1 MNLNDPFG
9 RVARREQQEYESL
22 RDSLKESGVNSRS
35 DADVI
40 LERIRARGTK
50 IVTVIAIIT
59 LLVALLY
66 PGALTVSLIF
76 AGLALL
82 WVFKMTKNARQH
94 IQRYIDE
101 EISGSNSQESD

>member
-22 RDSLKESGVNSRS
+22 RVSLKESGVISRG
-35 DADVI
+35 DVDVV
-40 LERIRARGTK
+40 LERIQARGIK
-50 IVTVIAIIT
+50 IVTAIVIIT
-59 LLVALLY
+59 VLVAVLY
-66 PGALTVSLIF
+66 PSALTISLIF
-76 AGLALL
+76 SGLALL

-101 EISGSNSQESD
+101 EIAESNRQDSD

>member
-40 LERIRARGTK
+40 LERIQARGTK

-59 LLVALLY
+59 LLVALLF
-66 PGALTVSLIF
+66 PDAHTITLIF
-76 AGLALL
+76 SGLALL

-94 IQRYIDE
+94 IQRYIEE
-101 EISGSNSQESD
+101 EISRSDKQDPD

>member
-22 RDSLKESGVNSRS
+22 RASLKESGVNSRG
-35 DADVI
+35 DVDVV
-40 LERIRARGTK
+40 LERIQMRGTK
-50 IVTVIAIIT
+50 IVAVIAIIT
-59 LLVALLY
+59 LLLTLLY
-66 PGALTVSLIF
+66 PGALTITLIF
-76 AGLALL
+76 SGLSLL

-101 EISGSNSQESD
+101 EIAGSDQQDPD

>member
-40 LERIRARGTK
+40 LERIQARGIK

-59 LLVALLY
+59 LLVMLLY
-66 PGALTVSLIF
+66 PGALTVTLIF
-76 AGLALL
+76 TGLALL

-94 IQRYIDE
+94 IQRYIEE
-101 EISGSNSQESD
+101 EISESDIQSPD